1 MNGHGAGILIGATQ
15 VYAWG
20 VFLSSWAQMGWVDWK
35 EQKIR
40 NQYIVFWLK
49 LVAAGYALLL
59 GQSLLGELGVIK
71 VFIVRDYY
79 LALLAHAGFSVAA
92 AYALWRLRI
101 WPAGDVK
108 LFVLLA
114 LCYPL
119 MRIPGSFRSGLL
131 FLEVLINV
139 FVPAAAFLFLT
150 AGEYLWRTRFAHY
163 KDHLGRFAR
172 SYYADFR
179 FPEFDFSRLRF
190 KSLGSG
196 LIPQGLA
203 TRAGARAAAVAL
215 REKAGRAVV
224 LVKAELTGWLT
235 AYRAKPWQFVIDA
248 FSWLSMMA
256 IMSMISYYLNDVISS
271 NVLKTLVCFAL
282 MFTWSRICQFV
293 GTGWALGVLFGVCA
307 VLLWRHPNVSFPAL
321 AVVFGHITVFSL
333 CIFLGVQLAFKIIA
347 GKTGYVF
354 LPFLMMLP
362 GLIPW
367 RWIFSSIWAGIS
379 SVWLFISTSAS
390 AVALPGLPR
399 LPVVHLPEF
408 GGFTAPAWAATLD
421 LSGLTVWAVMGL
433 FFGLALVFVKIWD
446 AESYQTV
453 PIAHIDRFMT
463 LGPSLLTRL
472 DDDPDFRDEHFSTL
486 YADGLTGEQAEVLR
500 EWCEG
505 EGIETVPLAPTISF
519 ANWIFLGYFLTRLLE
534 GHVLRFL
541 Y

>member
-1 MNGHGAGILIGATQ
+1 MEGAGVLIRVTQ
-15 VYAWG
+15 LYAWG
-20 VFLSSWAQMGWVDWK
+20 VFLFSWGQMGWVDWK

-40 NQYIVFWLK
+40 NHYIMFWLK
-49 LVAAGYALLL
+49 LILL
-59 GQSLLGELGVIK
+59 GYGLILGQTLLGALGVIK
-71 VFIVRDYY
+71 VFILGDYY
-79 LALLAHAGFSVAA
+79 LALLAHAGFSTAA

-150 AGEYLWRTRFAHY
+150 ACEYLWRTRFAHY
-163 KDHLGRFAR
+163 KEHLTKVIRA
-172 SYYADFR
+172 YYKDFR
-179 FPEFDFSRLRF
+179 FPEFDFSRWRF
-190 KSLGSG
+190 RSPGPL
-196 LIPQGLA
+196 PVRETTAAALA
-203 TRAGARAAAVAL
+203 SARAKAAWL
-215 REKAGRAVV
+215 WGQ
-224 LVKAELTGWLT
+224 VKEETGGWLRT
-235 AYRAKPWQFVIDA
+235 YREHPLQFVIDA
-248 FSWLSMMA
+248 LSWLSMMA
-256 IMSMISYYLNDVISS
+256 VMSMISYALNDVIAS

-282 MFTWSRICQFV
+282 MFTWSRVCQFV
-293 GTGWALGVLFGVCA
+293 GTGWALGAVFGVCA
-307 VLLWRHPNVSFPAL
+307 AVLWTRPSVNVPAL
-321 AVVFGHITVFSL
+321 AVIFGHLTVFSL
-333 CIFLGVQLAFKIIA
+333 CILIGVQLAFKIIA

-367 RWIFSSIWAGIS
+367 RLLFSTLWSCLAGAWHGLS
-379 SVWLFISTSAS
+379 SLGRGLSLPAAPVLP
-390 AVALPGLPR
+390 ALPAVSIPR
-399 LPVVHLPEF
+399 F
-408 GGFTAPAWAATLD
+408 GGFEAPAWAAAMD
-421 LSGLTVWAVMGL
+421 LSVLSIWAVMGL

-446 AESYQTV
+446 AESYKSV

-463 LGPSLLTRL
+463 LGPALVERIEA
-472 DDDPDFRDEHFSTL
+472 DEEFRDEHFSTF
-486 YADGLTGEQAEVLR
+486 YADGLTGEQAEVLK
-500 EWCEG
+500 EWCAA

>member
-1 MNGHGAGILIGATQ
+1 MEGAGVLIRVTQ
-15 VYAWG
+15 LYAWG
-20 VFLSSWAQMGWVDWK
+20 VFLFSWAQMGWVDWK

-40 NQYIVFWLK
+40 NQYIMFWLK
-49 LVAAGYALLL
+49 LILAGYVLIA
-59 GQSLLGELGVIK
+59 GQSLLGALGAVK
-71 VFIVRDYY
+71 VFILRDYY
-79 LALLAHAGFSVAA
+79 LALLAHAGFSAAA

-108 LFVLLA
+108 LFVLLS

-150 AGEYLWRTRFAHY
+150 ACEYLWRTRFAPY
-163 KDHLGRFAR
+163 SSHLTGVLRAYR
-172 SYYADFR
+172 KDFR
-179 FPEFDFSRLRF
+179 LPEPSLPRVRLEP
-190 KSLGSG
+190 LGAG
-196 LIPQGLA
+196 LRPA
-203 TRAGARAAAVAL
+203 AEAVRAKAAWLWGEA
-215 REKAGRAVV
+215 KAEAGGW
-224 LVKAELTGWLT
+224 VKACRE
-235 AYRAKPWQFVIDA
+235 KPWQFLLDA
-248 FSWLSMMA
+248 LSWLSMMA
-256 IMSMISYYLNDVISS
+256 IMSMISYALNDVITS

-282 MFTWSRICQFV
+282 MFTWSRVCQFI
-293 GTGWALGVLFGVCA
+293 GTGRALAAVFGVCA
-307 VLLWRHPNVSFPAL
+307 VVLWSRPSVNVPAL
-321 AVVFGHITVFSL
+321 AVIFGHLTVFSL
-333 CIFLGVQLAFKIIA
+333 CILLGVQLAFKIIA

-367 RWIFSSIWAGIS
+367 RFLFATLRSWLAGAWRFAAGVAGGLS
-379 SVWLFISTSAS
+379 LPAAPAFP
-390 AVALPGLPR
+390 AVSLPA
-399 LPVVHLPEF
+399 F
-408 GGFTAPAWAATLD
+408 GGFAPPAWAAAAD
-421 LSGLTVWAVMGL
+421 LSVLAVWAAMGL

-446 AESYQTV
+446 AESYKSV

-463 LGPSLLTRL
+463 LGPSLVERIEA
-472 DDDPDFRDEHFSTL
+472 DEDFRDEHFSAF
-486 YADGLTGEQAEVLR
+486 YADGLTGEQAAVLR
-500 EWCEG
+500 EWCAA

>member
-1 MNGHGAGILIGATQ
+1 MEGSGILIRVVQ
-15 VYAWG
+15 LYAWG
-20 VFLSSWAQMGWVDWK
+20 LFLFSWAQLGWVDWK

-49 LVAAGYALLL
+49 LVLLGYALIL

-71 VFIVRDYY
+71 VFILRDYY
-79 LALLAHAGFSVAA
+79 LALLGHAAFSLAA
-92 AYALWRLRI
+92 AYALWWLRI

-108 LFVLLA
+108 LFVLLS
-114 LCYPL
+114 LCYPM

-131 FLEVLINV
+131 FLEVLINT

-163 KDHLGRFAR
+163 KTHVTVRAR
-172 SYYADFR
+172 SYCKDFR

-190 KSLGSG
+190 KSFGSG
-196 LIPQGLA
+196 LLPAGLA
-203 TRAGARAAAVAL
+203 SRESARAAVASL
-215 REKAGRAVV
+215 RGKSARAWV
-224 LVKAELTGWLT
+224 LVRAELTGWLK
-235 AYRAKPWQFVIDA
+235 AYREHPRQFLIDA
-248 FSWLSMMA
+248 LSWLSMMA
-256 IMSMISYYLNDVISS
+256 VMSMISYYLNDVITS

-282 MFTWSRICQFV
+282 MFTWSRICQFI
-293 GTGWALGVLFGVCA
+293 GTGWALAAVFGACGII
-307 VLLWRHPNVSFPAL
+307 LWRHPNVSLPAL
-321 AVVFGHITVFSL
+321 AVVFGHITIFSL
-333 CIFLGVQLAFKIIA
+333 CILLGVQLAFKIIA

-367 RWIFSSIWAGIS
+367 RFLIVTAWSGVGAVWFRLSALAHGIN
-379 SVWLFISTSAS
+379 
-390 AVALPGLPR
+390 LPGLPR
-399 LPVVHLPEF
+399 LPVVHLPQIGAF
-408 GGFTAPAWAATLD
+408 AAPAWIAAVD
-421 LSGLTVWAVMGL
+421 LSGLAVWAVMGL

-453 PIAHIDRFMT
+453 PIAHIARFMT
-463 LGPSLLTRL
+463 LGPSLVARIEA
-472 DDDPDFRDEHFSTL
+472 DPDFHDEHFSTL
-486 YADGLTGEQAEVLR
+486 YADGLTGEQAAVLQ
-500 EWCEG
+500 EWCREEG
-505 EGIETVPLAPTISF
+505 LETVPLAPTISF

>member
-1 MNGHGAGILIGATQ
+1 MEGAGVLIRVTQ
-15 VYAWG
+15 LYAWC
-20 VFLSSWAQMGWVDWK
+20 VFVFSWAQMGWVDWK

-40 NQYIVFWLK
+40 NQYVVFWLK
-49 LVAAGYALLL
+49 LVCLGYALIL

-71 VFIVRDYY
+71 VFILRDYY
-79 LALLAHAGFSVAA
+79 LALAGHAAFSVAA
-92 AYALWRLRI
+92 AYALWWLRI

-108 LFVLLA
+108 LFVLLS

-163 KDHLGRFAR
+163 KDHVTLHAR
-172 SYYADFR
+172 SYYKDFR

-190 KSLGSG
+190 KSFGSG
-196 LIPQGLA
+196 LLPAGLA
-203 TRAGARAAAVAL
+203 SRESARAAAASV
-215 REKAGRAVV
+215 RAKSGEAWL
-224 LVKAELTGWLT
+224 LVKAELTGWLKV
-235 AYRAKPWQFVIDA
+235 YRERPLQFLIDA
-248 FSWLSMMA
+248 LSWLSMIA
-256 IMSMISYYLNDVISS
+256 IMSMISYYLNDVITS

-282 MFTWSRICQFV
+282 MFTWSRICQFI
-293 GTGWALGVLFGVCA
+293 GTGWALGVVFSVCA
-307 VLLWRHPNVSFPAL
+307 ILLWRHPNVSLPAL
-321 AVVFGHITVFSL
+321 AVVFGHITIFSL
-333 CIFLGVQLAFKIIA
+333 CILIGVQLAFKIIA

-367 RWIFSSIWAGIS
+367 RHLFSAIGSGIS
-379 SVWLFISTSAS
+379 ALYH
-390 AVALPGLPR
+390 AVSLPGMPSLPR
-399 LPVVHLPEF
+399 IPAMHLPAVGAF
-408 GGFTAPAWAATLD
+408 AAPAWASALD
-421 LSGLTVWAVMGL
+421 LSGLMIWAIMGL

-453 PIAHIDRFMT
+453 PIAHITRFMT
-463 LGPSLLTRL
+463 LGPSLVARIEA
-472 DDDPDFRDEHFSTL
+472 DPDFHDEHFSTL
-486 YADGLTGEQAEVLR
+486 YADGLTGEQAAVLQ
-500 EWCEG
+500 EWCRA